1 MQHIR
6 TVSHIYN
13 CGSSTGS
20 CVFCGCTMLTVS
32 VSLYIE
38 VELLKEGDDYFTEIQ
53 PIHTMLVVT
62 R

>member
-1 MQHIR
+1 
-6 TVSHIYN
+6 
-13 CGSSTGS
+13 
-20 CVFCGCTMLTVS
+20 MLTVS